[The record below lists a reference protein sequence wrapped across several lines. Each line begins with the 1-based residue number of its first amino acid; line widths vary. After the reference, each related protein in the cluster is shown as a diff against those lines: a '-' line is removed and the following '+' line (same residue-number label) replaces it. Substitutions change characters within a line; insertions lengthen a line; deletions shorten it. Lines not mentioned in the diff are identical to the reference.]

1 MMLEELKHLLNFLC
15 FIFILFHCCNA
26 ERIIDMESYD
36 CVHTEPFQVS
46 DNDLMRIRAQPRHD
60 RGDRFKC
67 KITLQAL
74 QTKFFYV
81 YIADIDIKEC
91 GVTLK
96 FYDYYYNRQN
106 MIKELSCKTTPGAYF
121 QSRSNILIVE
131 LDKLTSS
138 NTVYRFSIVA
148 ATNHGPKID
157 RTSGSPSLK
166 TYSILRI
173 FILILVY
180 VSLH

>member
-46 DNDLMRIRAQPRHD
+46 DNDLMRVRAQPRHD
-60 RGDRFKC
+60 RGDRFRC
-67 KITLQAL
+67 KITLQAPQGRFL
-74 QTKFFYV
+74 YV

-96 FYDYYYNRQN
+96 FYDYYYNSQN
-106 MIKELSCKTTPGAYF
+106 MIKESTCKTAPGAYF
-121 QSRSNILIVE
+121 QTRSNTLIVE
-131 LDKLTSS
+131 LNKLTSS
-138 NTVYRFSIVA
+138 NTVYRFSILT
-148 ATNHGPKID
+148 ATNHGPKIHKL
-157 RTSGSPSLK
+157 SGSPSLK
-166 TYSILRI
+166 TYSISRI
-173 FILILVY
+173 FILILVC